1 MAKHDMLYL
10 ASNSD
15 VPRGIVTSTARKGR
29 KWFHQAKVS
38 DTLVLRVT
46 EGNRR
51 FGEAVAVKVE
61 LVTLA
66 VVVARA
72 AENHTGQRSLPV
84 PGYSPSEVL
93 QMELAAAYG
102 MDGQNA
108 PYTMVHFVVR
118 TDAEVEDALLSAAK
132 SLIDDVRSRHPGE
145 ELRCPYMRALDG
157 AVSAAV

>member
-29 KWFHQAKVS
+29 KWFDQAKVG
-38 DTLVLRVT
+38 DTLGLRVT

-51 FGEAVAVKVE
+51 FGEAVVVKTE

-66 VVVARA
+66 QAIARA
-72 AENHTGQRSLPV
+72 AENHTGQRPLPA
-84 PGYSPSEVL
+84 GYSASDVL

-102 MDGQNA
+102 KDGQNS
-108 PYTMVHFVVR
+108 PYTMVHFVIR
-118 TDAEVEDALLSAAK
+118 TDSEVEDALLSAAK
-132 SLIDDVRSRHPGE
+132 SLIADVRSRHPGE